1 MPASEP
7 FFVDRISILA
17 PSGFQDQVREAAR
30 HEGQTA
36 SEFIRS
42 AIRDRLRAVAT
53 KQPAAGD

>member
-7 FFVDRISILA
+7 FFVDRISILV

-30 HEGQTA
+30 QEGQMA

-42 AIRDRLRAVAT
+42 AILDRLRVVAAE
-53 KQPAAGD
+53 QPGD